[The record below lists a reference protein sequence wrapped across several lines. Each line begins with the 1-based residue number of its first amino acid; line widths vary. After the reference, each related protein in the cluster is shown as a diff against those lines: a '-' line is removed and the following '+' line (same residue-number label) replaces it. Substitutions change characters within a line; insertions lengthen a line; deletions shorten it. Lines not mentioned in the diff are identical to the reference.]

1 MGAHR
6 PGPVSDGTDSP
17 DTRFTKS
24 SHPYMLPDRT
34 KIAEDFTDLT
44 DGSILHTINIDP
56 TGKPIG
62 MKGYWTGTNS
72 DGTTAKH
79 LVTCDGWTADPL
91 ANFYGMAGRT
101 DRSSTL
107 STLWSS
113 RWSRLNCKRRHKL
126 VCFQQ

>member
-1 MGAHR
+1 MSIR
-6 PGPVSDGTDSP
+6 ISDATDSP

-34 KIAEDFTDLT
+34 KIAEEFTDLT
-44 DGSILHTINIDP
+44 NGSILHTINIDP

-62 MKGYWTGTNS
+62 MKLYWTGTNS

-79 LVTCDGWTADPL
+79 LRTCDGWTADPL
-91 ANFYGMAGRT
+91 ANFHGMAGRT
-101 DRSSTL
+101 DRSSK
-107 STLWSS
+107 LWSS
-113 RWSRLNCKRRHKL
+113 RWSFISCNSNERL